1 LEDGA
6 RHTKKSLKGIGAHKE
21 IEMNVFG
28 KLVPA
33 FVVGVA
39 LLAGASA
46 QDNSSLPYMNPRL
59 SPEERAAD
67 LVHRMTLEEKAT
79 QLVNQA
85 RAIPRLGVPAY
96 DWWSEALHGVAVDGT
111 TEFPEPIGLAATFD
125 APRIHEMA
133 TAIGIEGRIKH
144 AQDERSGHSNIF
156 EGLDFWAPNVNI
168 FRDPRWG
175 RGQETYGED
184 PFLSARMAVAF
195 VTGMQGDDPHYYRVI
210 STPKHFDVHSGPE
223 PTRHFIDV
231 DVSSH
236 DEEDT
241 YLPAFR
247 AAVVEGHAGSVMCAY
262 NAVNGQPACGNEF
275 LLQHILRGAWQF
287 QGYVVSDC
295 GSVRD
300 MFTGHHYRPTQAQT
314 SAISL
319 ERGMDNE
326 CIDFTTK
333 VKDDH
338 DYKPYIDAVQQGYLS
353 ESAIDTA
360 LIRLF
365 TARMRLGMFDPPSM
379 VPYTTIDETQ
389 LNSAAHRDLARKM
402 ADESMVLLKNDGTLP
417 LKSPRRIAIVGPLAD
432 QTAVLL
438 GNYNGIPT
446 HTVTVLEGMKAE
458 FPQAKITYV
467 PGTQFLS
474 GEGNVVP
481 ASLLTTPDGKPGL
494 KADYSSRASRGAAST
509 PLASRIESTLN
520 LDESNLPEAAKGTR
534 GLWVEWTGLLSPI
547 ATGEYL
553 LGIKGDGFARVAID
567 DKQVARL
574 FGNSSNLGRVHL
586 EKGHP
591 VRLDVSYGH
600 FGEGDPQAQLIWAPV
615 SNAPDPAA
623 LAAARNADVVVAV
636 VGITSRLEGEEMP
649 VEQPG
654 FLGGDRTSLDLPQP
668 EEELVE
674 AVAAVGKPLVV
685 VLMNGS
691 ALGVNWE
698 KAHANA
704 ILEAWYSGE
713 EGGAAIAETLS
724 GKNNPAG
731 RLPVTFYTDVHQLPN
746 FEDYSMHGRTYRY
759 FEGEPLWPFGYG
771 LSYTSFSYSNL
782 ALPNTPIH
790 AGDPLDASVTVTN
803 TGKMAGDEVVQL
815 YLKFP
820 DVPGAPI
827 RALRGFQRVHLEPGA
842 SQKVD
847 FHLSRRDL
855 SMVTEAG
862 DIIVA
867 QGKYTVSI
875 GGGQPETDAPSVS
888 ATFQVDGQIML
899 PE

>member
-1 LEDGA
+1 MNHSRIPIVIFFLA
-6 RHTKKSLKGIGAHKE
+6 CIFLITCAAH
-21 IEMNVFG
+21 
-28 KLVPA
+28 
-33 FVVGVA
+33 
-39 LLAGASA
+39 S
-46 QDNSSLPYMNPRL
+46 QDTSNLPYMNPKL

-67 LVHRMTLEEKAT
+67 LVHRMTLREKAT

-125 APRIHEMA
+125 VPRIHEMA

-144 AQDERSGHSNIF
+144 AQDVRAGHSNIF

-210 STPKHFDVHSGPE
+210 STPKHFAVHSGPE
-223 PTRHFIDV
+223 PTRHLTDV
-231 DVSSH
+231 DVSKH

-262 NAVNGQPACGNEF
+262 NAIKGQPACANQF
-275 LLQHILRGAWQF
+275 LLQHTLRGAWQF

-295 GSVRD
+295 GAVRD
-300 MFTGHHYRPTQAQT
+300 IFDGHRYRPTQPQA

-326 CIDFTTK
+326 CIDFREK
-333 VKDDH
+333 VTDDH
-338 DYKPYIDAVQQGYLS
+338 DYKPYIEAVQQGYLS

-360 LIRLF
+360 LVRLF
-365 TARMRLGMFDPPSM
+365 TARIRLGMFDPPSM
-379 VPYTTIDETQ
+379 VPYTNIDEKE
-389 LNSAAHRDLARKM
+389 LDSAAHRALARQM
-402 ADESMVLLKNDGTLP
+402 ANESMVLLKNDGVLP
-417 LKSPRRIAIVGPLAD
+417 LQSVKRIAIVGPLAD

-438 GNYNGIPT
+438 GNYTGIPT
-446 HTVTVLEGMKAE
+446 HTVSMLEGMKAE
-458 FPQAKITYV
+458 FPDAKITYV
-467 PGTQFLS
+467 SGTQFLS
-474 GEGNVVP
+474 NEGNPVP
-481 ASLLTTPDGKPGL
+481 AAVLTTPDGKPGL
-494 KADYSSRASRGAAST
+494 HAEYSSRVDRESKPT
-509 PLASRIESTLN
+509 PLASRVEPTLN
-520 LDESNLPEAAKGTR
+520 LNESNLPEQAKGSQ
-534 GLWVEWTGLLSPI
+534 GIWVEWTGFLNPN
-547 ATGEYL
+547 ATGDYL
-553 LGIKGDGFARVAID
+553 LGIKADGS
-567 DKQVARL
+567 ARL
-574 FGNSSNLGRVHL
+574 SAGDKLVAHVFGNNTNLGQIHL

-591 VRLDVSYGH
+591 VKLDVTYHPAADGSP
-600 FGEGDPQAQLIWAPV
+600 EAQLIWTPV

-623 LAAARNADVVVAV
+623 IAAARNADVIIAA

-649 VEQPG
+649 IEQPG
-654 FLGGDRTSLDLPQP
+654 FLGGDRTSLDMPKQ
-668 EEELVE
+668 EEDLVQ
-674 AVAAVGKPLVV
+674 AVAATGKPLVV

-704 ILEAWYSGE
+704 VLEAWYSGE

-731 RLPVTFYTDVHQLPN
+731 RLPVTFYKDVHQLPN
-746 FEDYSMHGRTYRY
+746 FEDYSMQGRTYRY

-771 LSYTSFSYSNL
+771 LSYTTFSYSNL
-782 ALPNTPIH
+782 TVPNAPIN
-790 AGDPLDASVTVTN
+790 AGDPLNASVTVTN
-803 TGKMAGDEVVQL
+803 TGKLAGDEVVEL

-820 DVPGAPI
+820 DVAGAPI
-827 RALRGFQRVHLEPGA
+827 RALRGFQRVHLEPSA
-842 SQKVD
+842 SQTVA
-847 FHLSRRDL
+847 FHLNSRDL

-862 DIIVA
+862 DTLVPE
-867 QGKYTVSI
+867 GKYTISI
-875 GGGQPETDAPSVS
+875 GGGQPGTGAPTVS
-888 ATFQVDGQIML
+888 ATFEVNDQVIL